1 MYKKI
6 ILEKGKYKIDLSK
19 IYKDYNE
26 AENDLN
32 KIDYLVGKINKDE
45 KSDKLFL
52 NANNILN
59 KSMKYMFLMEMLN
72 LDQRE
77 NIIFNNRKLYKIYLD
92 KKYKLNNISNLNND
106 KDEQIEKIIN
116 KYYRKINIY
125 KINDLKRKMKNTKVL
140 IENIINTEN
149 IELKEKYIKNDSVI
163 YELNTNNKTKEDM
176 LNKYYELK
184 LDNFGK
190 YYKEL
195 ASEIIEAYYVLF
207 NLFKILEKKQIYD
220 KLPYGKYYKE
230 LDIII
235 NNINGFKNVKKK
247 IDEDFLNK
255 NNLKNTYFN
264 LYTVD
269 FEKKSSKFDYDKS
282 IEIILNSF
290 DMIGDSY
297 KKEVLKTIKDGRI
310 DLIKRKNKINKNFV
324 YGDYLSIGK
333 SLKGKGIYSL
343 AHELGHLIE
352 NIINGNYN
360 SEILNEKNIEL
371 FALINEYI
379 LNDYLLKI
387 NIDYDFKRIIV
398 NKIFEMKQSLEITSK
413 IFEYFEKTGINNY
426 EKLKSEKQKII
437 EDIEKYYLEIVKK
450 DNLENISAPDCIN
463 KLWTFNLNLN
473 IPFSELTY
481 IMEYVF
487 SNIIFNDIKN
497 KKINEKDYFTI
508 MKNNDE
514 IFNEYGYNFDDKFKL
529 ENYFKK
535 FFNNISEN

>member
-32 KIDYLVGKINKDE
+32 KIDYLIDKINKDD

-184 LDNFGK
+184 LDNFGE

-195 ASEIIEAYYVLF
+195 ASEIIEAYYILF

-269 FEKKSSKFDYDKS
+269 FEKRSSKFDYDKS

-324 YGDYLSIGK
+324 YEDYLSIGK

-360 SEILNEKNIEL
+360 SEIFNEKNIEL

-398 NKIFEMKQSLEITSK
+398 NKIFEMKQSLEITYK
-413 IFEYFEKTGINNY
+413 IFEYFEKIGIDNY
-426 EKLKSEKQKII
+426 EKLNSEKQKII

-450 DNLENISAPDCIN
+450 DNLENMSAPDCIN

-529 ENYFKK
+529 ENNFKK
-535 FFNNISEN
+535 FFNNINKN

>member
-1 MYKKI
+1 
-6 ILEKGKYKIDLSK
+6 
-19 IYKDYNE
+19 
-26 AENDLN
+26 
-32 KIDYLVGKINKDE
+32 
-45 KSDKLFL
+45 
-52 NANNILN
+52 
-59 KSMKYMFLMEMLN
+59 
-72 LDQRE
+72 
-77 NIIFNNRKLYKIYLD
+77 
-92 KKYKLNNISNLNND
+92 
-106 KDEQIEKIIN
+106 
-116 KYYRKINIY
+116 
-125 KINDLKRKMKNTKVL
+125 
-140 IENIINTEN
+140 
-149 IELKEKYIKNDSVI
+149 
-163 YELNTNNKTKEDM
+163 
-176 LNKYYELK
+176 
-184 LDNFGK
+184 
-190 YYKEL
+190 
-195 ASEIIEAYYVLF
+195 
-207 NLFKILEKKQIYD
+207 
-220 KLPYGKYYKE
+220 
-230 LDIII
+230 
-235 NNINGFKNVKKK
+235 
-247 IDEDFLNK
+247 
-255 NNLKNTYFN
+255 
-264 LYTVD
+264 
-269 FEKKSSKFDYDKS
+269 
-282 IEIILNSF
+282 
-290 DMIGDSY
+290 MIGDSY

-324 YGDYLSIGK
+324 YEDYLSIGK

-352 NIINGNYN
+352 NIINGNYD
-360 SEILNEKNIEL
+360 SEIFNEKNIEL

-379 LNDYLLKI
+379 LNDYLFKI

-398 NKIFEMKQSLEITSK
+398 NKIFEMKQSLEITYK
-413 IFEYFEKTGINNY
+413 IFEYFEKIGINNY